1 MDQATVKKY
10 SDKFAELRQTK
21 YFVFNTE
28 NKYWY
33 KDQFKWRLT
42 FRGRDISRY
51 ENFLQYKS
59 MKITFKAIDKH
70 CRTRN
75 EHTLSVFTNSTDL
88 LDFVFHDPDY
98 RNMLIQ
104 VTHVDTQYE
113 AELANL
119 DGVAFDVKFQGPRS
133 YDPKYKYQVDFAH
146 DFGYSQNGGDWRNK
160 RIQKVKELNNYVNEH
175 SDVLYTNIYITDSD
189 RYFYHGP
196 IKVWVAD
203 EMHIPLL
210 YVMFGQINKIWK
222 LVKKEKNNEQQFS
235 TSTN

>member
-10 SDKFAELRQTK
+10 SDKFADLRQTK

-42 FRGRDISRY
+42 FRARDISRY

-59 MKITFKAIDKH
+59 MKITFKAIDKN

-104 VTHVDTQYE
+104 VTHVDMQYE
-113 AELANL
+113 NEIINL
-119 DGVAFDVKFQGPRS
+119 DGVAVDVKFQSPRR
-133 YDPKYKYQVDFAH
+133 YDPEIKYLVEFGW
-146 DFGYSQNGGDWRNK
+146 DFGLDRSITG
-160 RIQKVKELNNYVNEH
+160 V
-175 SDVLYTNIYITDSD
+175 VLSHN
-189 RYFYHGP
+189 
-196 IKVWVAD
+196 
-203 EMHIPLL
+203 
-210 YVMFGQINKIWK
+210 
-222 LVKKEKNNEQQFS
+222 KKEKYVICKHYKLNVKN
-235 TSTN
+235 